1 VRTTGRPRPRA
12 RARHR
17 KTVGTVGRATGG
29 LSPQKP
35 LTPRPAA
42 PAGIAAPA
50 APASPVA
57 PPAPVDPFAP
67 QGSDN
72 SATLGAVANAGA
84 SYHSSL
90 AGIAAAE
97 GRALQGFGFKESGAG
112 APGAVQDKVSGRW
125 FSVDLDNPYSEQA
138 RIKQQFDANRRQD
151 LTSAGSAGSV
161 FDGSYGATMRD
172 TQQREGSAN
181 FGLQQSFLDAL
192 GGFGNQ
198 RQSALD
204 DALGTISGARGGQ
217 ADSEASTIKAGQGQ
231 PTPRQAFAAQSAG
244 ARKAA
249 AAAEKAA
256 RKAAKK
262 KRRHH

>member
-72 SATLGAVANAGA
+72 SA
-84 SYHSSL
+84 L